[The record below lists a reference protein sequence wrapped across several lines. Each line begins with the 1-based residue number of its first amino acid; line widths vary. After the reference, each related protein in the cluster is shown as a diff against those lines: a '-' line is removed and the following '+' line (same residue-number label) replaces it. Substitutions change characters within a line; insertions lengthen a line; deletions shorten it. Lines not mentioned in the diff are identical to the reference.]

1 MAKPALG
8 SRSKDL
14 YERAKRVIPG
24 GVNSPVRAFD
34 PYPFFV
40 ERAKGSKLYDVDG
53 QAYIDYCMAYGALI
67 LGHAHEIVLSA
78 VRAQLDRGTL
88 YGAPTEVE
96 VELAELIQ
104 RLYPSMEML
113 RFVNS
118 GTEATMH
125 AVRVARGFTGRK
137 KLLKFEGC
145 FHGSHDSVLVKAGS
159 GAAWLGVPSSL
170 GVPEET
176 AKNTIVLP
184 FNDFEALEETF
195 EKEGNE
201 IAAVIVEPV
210 IANSGLIL
218 PKRGYLDLLR
228 KLTRDYGAV
237 LIFDEIV
244 TGFRVSLGGAQR
256 YYDVKPDMTTLGKI
270 LGGGFPIA
278 VFGGRREVMEKLSP
292 LGGVYQAG
300 TFSGNPVSVTAGYA
314 TIQYLIE
321 NENKVYPR
329 LERYCKE
336 LAKALVDLSERHRL
350 AVQVHR
356 LASMFQVFFS
366 PQPVDDYASAR
377 LSDVRRFRAYF
388 MSLLESGVF
397 VPPSQFETCFVSVAH
412 SNEDLEATIEAFDKA
427 LASAASV
434 GE

>member
-8 SRSKDL
+8 PRSKNL

-125 AVRVARGFTGRK
+125 ALRVARGFTGRK

-278 VFGGRREVMEKLSP
+278 AFGGRKEIMEKLSP
-292 LGGVYQAG
+292 LGDVYQAG

-314 TIQYLIE
+314 TIRYLIE
-321 NENKVYPR
+321 NEDKVYPR
-329 LERYCKE
+329 LESYCEE
-336 LAKALVDLSERHRL
+336 LAKALVDLSERHGL

-366 PQPVDDYASAR
+366 PRPVDDYASAR

-397 VPPSQFETCFVSVAH
+397 VPPSQFETCFVSAAH
-412 SNEDLEATIEAFDKA
+412 SDEDLEATIEAFDKA
-427 LASAASV
+427 LASATSV

>member
-8 SRSKDL
+8 PRSKNL

-256 YYDVKPDMTTLGKI
+256 YYDAKPDVTTLGKI

-278 VFGGRREVMEKLSP
+278 AFGGRREIMEKLSP

-314 TIQYLIE
+314 TIRYLIE

-329 LERYCKE
+329 LERYCEE
-336 LAKALVDLSERHRL
+336 LAKALVDLSERHGL

-397 VPPSQFETCFVSVAH
+397 APPSQFETCFVSVAH
-412 SNEDLEATIEAFDKA
+412 SDEDLEATIEAFDKA

>member
-1 MAKPALG
+1 MVKPALG
-8 SRSKDL
+8 PRSKDL
-14 YERAKRVIPG
+14 YERAKKVIPG

-53 QAYIDYCMAYGALI
+53 RAYIDYCMAYGALI
-67 LGHAHEIVLSA
+67 LGHAHEIILSA

-88 YGAPTEVE
+88 YGAPTEIE

-218 PKRGYLDLLR
+218 PKRGYLNLIR

-244 TGFRVSLGGAQR
+244 TGFRVSLGGAQK

-278 VFGGRREVMEKLSP
+278 AFGGRREIMEKLSP

-314 TIQYLIE
+314 TIRYLIE
-321 NENKVYPR
+321 NEDKVYPR
-329 LERYCKE
+329 LERYCEK
-336 LAKALVDLSERHRL
+336 LAKALVDLSERHGL

-366 PQPVDDYASAR
+366 PQPVDDYASAK

-412 SNEDLEATIEAFDKA
+412 LDEDLEATIKAFDKA

-434 GE
+434 SE

>member
-8 SRSKDL
+8 PRSKDL
-14 YERAKRVIPG
+14 YERAKKVIPG

-40 ERAKGSKLYDVDG
+40 ERAKSSKLYDVDG
-53 QAYIDYCMAYGALI
+53 RAYIDYCMAYGALI
-67 LGHAHEIVLSA
+67 LGHAHEIILSA

-88 YGAPTEVE
+88 YGAPTEAE

-256 YYDVKPDMTTLGKI
+256 YYNVKPDMTTLGKI

-278 VFGGRREVMEKLSP
+278 AFGGRREIMEKLSP

-314 TIQYLIE
+314 TIRYLIE
-321 NENKVYPR
+321 NEDKIYPR
-329 LERYCKE
+329 LERYCEE
-336 LAKALVDLSERHRL
+336 LAKALVDLSERHGL

-388 MSLLESGVF
+388 MSLLENGVF

-412 SNEDLEATIEAFDKA
+412 SDEDLEATIEAFDKA

>member
-278 VFGGRREVMEKLSP
+278 VFGGRREIMEKLSP

>member
-8 SRSKDL
+8 PRSKDL

-53 QAYIDYCMAYGALI
+53 RAYIDYCMAYGALI
-67 LGHAHEIVLSA
+67 LGHAHEIILSA

-104 RLYPSMEML
+104 RLYPSVEML

-237 LIFDEIV
+237 LIFDEVV

-256 YYDVKPDMTTLGKI
+256 YYNVKPDMTTLGKI

-278 VFGGRREVMEKLSP
+278 AFGGRREIMEKLSP

-314 TIQYLIE
+314 TIRYLIE
-321 NENKVYPR
+321 NEDKIYPR
-329 LERYCKE
+329 LERYCEE
-336 LAKALVDLSERHRL
+336 LAKALVDLSERHGL

-356 LASMFQVFFS
+356 LASMFQAFFS

-388 MSLLESGVF
+388 MSLLENGVF

-412 SNEDLEATIEAFDKA
+412 SDEDLEATIEAFDKA